1 MRRTLLLL
9 ALAGLA
15 ACQTVDDRPKARLAD
30 TFNGVPLPP
39 GAEGMGRQDG
49 ADAVQLMFKTPLAPA
64 AVADYYRASL
74 QKQPWSLKSES
85 KLPNGSLT
93 FYAEQDSGPPLW
105 VSIRMDSTLGG
116 SYVDLTGAKTK

>member
-1 MRRTLLLL
+1 MRRALLLL
-9 ALAGLA
+9 ALAGLP
-15 ACQTVDDRPKARLAD
+15 ACNAVDDRPKARLAE
-30 TFNGVPLPP
+30 TFSDVPVPP

-49 ADAVQLMFKTPLAPA
+49 ADAVQLLFKTPLAPA

-74 QKQPWSLKSES
+74 QKKPWSLKSES
-85 KLPNGSLT
+85 KLPNGART

-116 SYVDLTGAKTK
+116 SFVDLTGAKTR

>member
-15 ACQTVDDRPKARLAD
+15 ACQPVDDRPKARLAD
-30 TFNGVPLPP
+30 TFSDVPLPP
-39 GAEGMGRQDG
+39 GAQGLGRQDA

-74 QKQPWSLKSES
+74 QKKPWSLKSES
-85 KLPNGSLT
+85 TLPNGSLT